1 MFAALFAGLALAS
14 LTAAVT
20 PGEIAPKLEKLP
32 PKHRILT
39 AHWPTLD
46 EARKSE
52 IGGWIAARVIADADG
67 LLELPPCKRVMD
79 GRRLL
84 GTSRKILFR
93 VNTLVAAYHL
103 TGKAAYADRA
113 IAEMRAAAEFTD
125 WNPSHFLDVGEM
137 ALALAIGADAL
148 ADRMTPEDRALILD
162 ALYEKAVKPGLAK
175 KYWWKTGS
183 NNWTQVC
190 HAGLLAAALVTADMD
205 GKTAAKTIADAV
217 NAQPKVM
224 RTSYAPNG
232 VYPEGPGYWDYG
244 TSFQVVLIALVE
256 HAFGTDFGLNREP
269 GYDKTGDFILAAR
282 TPSGTG
288 YCFSDC
294 GTGVKPF
301 FPLFYLARTFDRPDY
316 FPPEVRA
323 QIRAQGEWKPKN
335 PGVNGNRMLPLALL
349 RLPPDPVG
357 KPALPPLWYW
367 SKAEAEN
374 PAAMLRT
381 AWTPDAGYL
390 GIKGGSPNCN
400 HGHMDVGSFIYEANK
415 VRWVVDP
422 GMENYTKIE
431 KLKLSLWD
439 KRQESDRWK
448 IFRIGPEA
456 HAILRID
463 GAPQP
468 IKGRGEIS
476 LVERPA
482 GLPEVR
488 LDLGKVYPAAK
499 SVLRTAQLS
508 EDGLTVS
515 DKLAGL
521 KPGSKVTFQ
530 FLTQT
535 RVAVSKDAA
544 TLTKGGKKLTV
555 SASVPVA
562 WRAIPAAERM
572 QSYDTPFQTPA
583 TIVAFSLTAG
593 KDGKVA
599 YTVTFHPEK

>member
-32 PKHRILT
+32 PKHRVLT
-39 AHWPTLD
+39 AKWPTLA
-46 EARKSE
+46 EAQKSE
-52 IGGWIAARVIADADG
+52 VGGWVALRVIADADG
-67 LLELPPCKRVMD
+67 MLERPPCQRVMD

-84 GTSRKILFR
+84 DTSRKILYR

-113 IAEMRAAAEFTD
+113 VAEMRAAAEFTD

-175 KYWWKTGS
+175 KYWWKTGG

-190 HAGLLAAALVTADMD
+190 HAGLVAAALVTAELDRK
-205 GKTAAKTIADAV
+205 GTAKTIADAV

-256 HAFGTDFGLNREP
+256 HAFGTDFGLNRQP

-282 TPSGTG
+282 TPTG
-288 YCFSDC
+288 FGYNYSDC
-294 GTGVKPF
+294 GTGVRPF
-301 FPLFYLARTFDRPDY
+301 FPLFYLARTFGRPDY

-323 QIRAQGEWKPKN
+323 QIRAHGEWKPKN
-335 PGVNGNRMLPLALL
+335 PGVHGNRMLPLALL

-357 KPALPPLWYW
+357 KPAMPPLWYW
-367 SKAEAEN
+367 SKAEAAN

-381 AWTPDAGYL
+381 AWTPDSGYL
-390 GIKGGSPNCN
+390 GIKGGSPSCS
-400 HGHMDVGSFIYEANK
+400 HGHMDVGSFIYEANQ

-422 GMENYTKIE
+422 GAENYTKIE
-431 KLKLSLWD
+431 KLKLTLWNM
-439 KRQESDRWK
+439 RQESDRWK

-468 IKGRGEIS
+468 VGGRGEMS
-476 LVERPA
+476 VVERPS
-482 GLPEVR
+482 GVPEVR
-488 LDLGKVYPAAK
+488 LDLSKVYPAAK

-508 EDGLTVS
+508 EAGLTIA
-515 DKLAGL
+515 DKLTGL

-535 RVAVSKDAA
+535 RIAVSPDAA
-544 TLTKGGKKLTV
+544 VLSKSGKKLTV
-555 SASVPVA
+555 SASVPVE
-562 WRAIPAAERM
+562 WQAIPAKERM
-572 QSYDTPFQTPA
+572 QSCDTPFKIPA
-583 TIVAFSLTAG
+583 TIVAFTLTAD
-593 KDGKVA
+593 KDGKLE
-599 YTVTFHPEK
+599 YKVTFRPQK